1 MDKSGFSTTCKES
14 LEDALAQRV
23 SDFRLDAALQVR
35 LRAVGWACCY
45 AAVSHHQ
52 AAWGRRGPGH
62 HLHHVKHVI
71 PRVLVRSPGCV

>member
-35 LRAVGWACCY
+35 LGL
-45 AAVSHHQ
+45 AASDM
-52 AAWGRRGPGH
+52 RL
-62 HLHHVKHVI
+62 HLHQCPALWLPV
-71 PRVLVRSPGCV
+71 C